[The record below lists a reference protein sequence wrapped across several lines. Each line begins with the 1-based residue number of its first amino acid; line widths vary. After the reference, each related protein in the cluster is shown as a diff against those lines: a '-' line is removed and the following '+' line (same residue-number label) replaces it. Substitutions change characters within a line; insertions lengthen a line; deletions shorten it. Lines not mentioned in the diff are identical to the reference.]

1 MDPVGP
7 LGSLAHFVEGQL
19 THLAA
24 VPTVLP
30 GKNTMRN
37 ACFFCKPGEPGV
49 LQFFETMNTQIQ
61 VWEQLCLWTISLFAL
76 KFWSEHLISFPINHT
91 MQSEILSWLA

>member
-1 MDPVGP
+1 MSHKCKATTNRPYFDGLYHPKKNVNFGMDPVGP

-61 VWEQLCLWTISLFAL
+61 V
-76 KFWSEHLISFPINHT
+76 
-91 MQSEILSWLA
+91 